1 MKKSLP
7 QISTFKKTLIILGL
21 ISSIE
26 ILALILM
33 IVADITYIGLGPK
46 SESTIYALSAENV
59 KADEINITSSTLEEL
74 DLLPESYDTL
84 VEKFGAFSSHELTT
98 FLRYGKVVK
107 TSDKQNLTE
116 AYSSLV
122 SSGTNILLP
131 QEYIDRYLLTKIQ
144 NISDMILEE
153 NKNDKELQPY
163 ITITKDSTIL
173 QKLDTCIQADIDTY
187 LKGETCTDELSKVTN
202 ETLSPTLS
210 FLTESL
216 RYDVDTNKE
225 NYNRYLSDNFKI
237 YTLSTPSTTDST
249 EDKNTT
255 AYTNNLILDLD
266 TEHIRKLAIISNYLQ
281 IISQNINT
289 SKQIQD
295 EIEQLSE
302 EITFL
307 STYTYGSEI
316 PTELRQLI
324 QDPALNIESPYAQL
338 EIEVSYL
345 IKSMNIDNTVET
357 FVAPIY
363 IFSGAEETQ
372 IASLTFEI
380 NDNNF
385 DEPYD
390 VTPSV
395 QPKGT
400 VRVPIFMYH
409 QIAPVPEGQSR
420 FKSGLYVDPVDFE
433 KQMAYLVKKN
443 YKTIST
449 TEYLTILKTGK
460 NPTQKTVILTFDDG
474 TLGQYTTAYPI
485 LKKYGLMG
493 VFYIISQRS
502 GINQTQTKEMS
513 DNGME
518 IGSHSAKHPDLT
530 KLTDPAELSSEII
543 SSRYALQSATGKT
556 VSSFCYPG
564 CGYNATVLSYVGSA
578 GYTTATSCGSKVDN
592 YPGHAYT
599 LSRVHAFGSM
609 DSFKN
614 LLSGQPGW

>member
-7 QISTFKKTLIILGL
+7 QISTFKKTLIILGI
-21 ISSIE
+21 ISSVE

-33 IVADITYIGLGPK
+33 TVTDINYIGLGPK
-46 SESTIYALSAENV
+46 TETPTYSLNADAIKSETP
-59 KADEINITSSTLEEL
+59 NITSNTVEEL
-74 DLLPESYDTL
+74 DLLPQSYNAL
-84 VEKFGAFSSHELTT
+84 VQNLGTFSSHELTT
-98 FLRYGKVVK
+98 FLRHGKVVK
-107 TSDKQNLTE
+107 SSDKQNLTE

-122 SSGTNILLP
+122 NSGTNILLP
-131 QEYIDRYLLTKIQ
+131 EEYIDQYLLTKIQ

-153 NKNDKELQPY
+153 NKKDEELQPY
-163 ITITKDSTIL
+163 IAITEDSTIL
-173 QKLDTCIQADIDTY
+173 QKLSACIQADIDTY
-187 LKGETCTDELSKVTN
+187 LNGQSCTEELSKITN

-216 RYDVDTNKE
+216 RYGVDTNEE
-225 NYNRYLSDNFKI
+225 NYNRYLSSNFKI
-237 YTLSTPSTTDST
+237 YTLSTFSST
-249 EDKNTT
+249 NTANDDT
-255 AYTNNLILDLD
+255 PVTYTNNLILDLD
-266 TEHIRKLAIISNYLQ
+266 TEHIRKLTLISNYLQ
-281 IISQNINT
+281 IISQNIHT

-295 EIEQLSE
+295 EIKQLSE

-307 STYTYGSEI
+307 SNYTYGSEI

-324 QDPALNIESPYAQL
+324 QDPALNIASPYAQL
-338 EIEVSYL
+338 NSKVSYL
-345 IKSMNIDNTVET
+345 IESMKINDAIAT

-363 IFSGAEETQ
+363 TFSGTEQAP
-372 IASLTFEI
+372 ISSLTFEI

-395 QPKGT
+395 QAKGT

-409 QIAPVPEGQSR
+409 RIEPVPEGQSS

-433 KQMAYLVKKN
+433 KEMAYLVKKN
-443 YKTIST
+443 YKTISME
-449 TEYLTILKTGK
+449 EYATLLKTGK
-460 NPTQKTVILTFDDG
+460 NPSQKTVVLTFDDG
-474 TLGQYTTAYPI
+474 SSSQYINAYPI

-502 GINQTQTKEMS
+502 GINQAQTKEMS

-518 IGSHSAKHPDLT
+518 IGSHSSRHPDLT
-530 KLTDPAELSSEII
+530 KVTDPNELASEII

-564 CGYNATVLSYVGSA
+564 CGYNSTVLSYVGSA

-592 YPGHAYT
+592 YPAHAYT
-599 LSRVHAFGSM
+599 LSRVHAFGDM
-609 DSFKN
+609 QSFKN